1 MKFISVICL
10 SLVASA
16 VAVQAADGPVAA
28 KSAPA
33 PVAQT
38 STSVTNLPAAGATNA
53 PAEVPGDLY
62 TNSIGMEFVKVGN
75 FWAGKYEVTQADY
88 KTVMGV
94 NPSQFPGD
102 KHPVD
107 SVSWNDAM
115 AFCIKLTVL
124 ELESNAVPK
133 NFFYM
138 LPTES
143 EWQSLVADADL
154 KDAVTSQSA
163 PRSGTSPVGS
173 LAPNS
178 LGLYDVRGNVM
189 EWCAGNTDQPYRVL
203 HGGSWQDN
211 IEINLRPVFRY
222 YAKPEDTDDTFGFR
236 VLLRQK

>member
-1 MKFISVICL
+1 MGGCL
-10 SLVASA
+10 AGGRWPRCREARSRTGRQTSSA
-16 VAVQAADGPVAA
+16 VT
-28 KSAPA
+28 KPA
-33 PVAQT
+33 P
-38 STSVTNLPAAGATNA
+38 GATNELKA
-53 PAEVPGDLY
+53 PEVPGDLY

-94 NPSQFPGD
+94 NPSQYPGD

-115 AFCIKLTVL
+115 TFCIKLTAL
-124 ELESNAVPK
+124 ELETNALPK
-133 NFFYM
+133 DFFYM

-163 PRSGTSPVGS
+163 PRNGTSPVGS
-173 LAPNS
+173 LGPNS

-203 HGGSWQDN
+203 HGGSWQDS

-222 YAKPEDTDDTFGFR
+222 YAKPDETDDTFGFR
-236 VLLRQK
+236 VLLRRK